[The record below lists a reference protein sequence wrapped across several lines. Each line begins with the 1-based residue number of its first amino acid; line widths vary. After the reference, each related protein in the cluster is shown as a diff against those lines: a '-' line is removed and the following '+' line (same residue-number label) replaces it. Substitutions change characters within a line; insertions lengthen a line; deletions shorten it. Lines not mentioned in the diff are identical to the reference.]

1 MTRRIC
7 VVTGTRA
14 EYGLLRTVIRKLEA
28 AADIDLQLI
37 ATGMH
42 LSPDFGM
49 TVREIEADGVRI
61 KDRIEMLLS
70 SDTAAGVGKSMGLGL
85 IGFSDAFARLKPDLV
100 VVLGDRFEIFAA
112 AAAAL
117 VARLPIAHIH
127 GGETTEGAF
136 DEAIRHSVTK
146 MSHLH
151 FVAAEPYRDR
161 VIQLGESPERVFLV
175 GGLGVDAIMD
185 LQPLDRESLARRLG
199 FDFRARNLLVTFH
212 PATLDDAEAGDQVA
226 ALLEALDTLGE
237 STGLI
242 FTLPNADTGGRT
254 IARQIEAFANSRPNA
269 VVHASLGQLGYLS
282 CLGQV
287 DAVVGNS
294 SSGLIEAPS
303 FGIATV
309 NIGDR
314 QAGRLKAASVI
325 DCAPQADAIRAALT
339 RALSPDFREE
349 IASVVNPYGEG
360 GASEAIV
367 RILREHP
374 LEGLLK
380 KQFHDLAPTG
390 EGARGEG

>member
-14 EYGLLRTVIRKLEA
+14 EYGLLRRVIRKLEA

-61 KDRIEMLLS
+61 NDRIEMLLS

-390 EGARGEG
+390 EGAGGEG